1 MQSIQEIIF
10 SSLETQI
17 DQNDEQESQI
27 QPQNDQ
33 TEKNWQDLPS
43 IPKID
48 GTDYES
54 LKRAKE
60 NGVDLSKNQLKKLKR
75 FENWEAN
82 REAHKKALKEKK
94 RDKKRK
100 LCEAKQQDSS
110 PLTPALNSDKET
122 LSSLETNP
130 SEKNEAK
137 KKKNRLRMSDPNS
150 SQQRIVI
157 DVDQEFI
164 NSMLHKVNEISILS
178 PISTN
183 AGSKYFKKLT
193 SNCLKNPMKDVFKL
207 LLQVRRCYS
216 VNRNSSSPFQL
227 YVTGMG
233 DKLKQLLEKS
243 FDGFKQWDLYFHD
256 DSFSKVF
263 EETPKEKIVYLT
275 PDSPNLITTLHPDSI
290 YIIGGLV
297 DHNSLKS
304 ICYEKAKKL
313 GIAHGQLPIG
323 EYFQLSQRKVLT
335 VNHVFEIL
343 TCYHQL
349 KDWKEAFRTVIPSRK
364 GLVPKTNLP

>member
-164 NSMLHKVNEISILS
+164 NSMLH
-178 PISTN
+178 
-183 AGSKYFKKLT
+183 
-193 SNCLKNPMKDVFKL
+193 KDVFKL